1 LKSRRKNDVTE
12 SETIKAGATAV
23 PALRRAV
30 AIMDF
35 VSGSSKQPN
44 AAEIGR
50 VLSLPK
56 STLHGL
62 LLAMIEL
69 GLLTRGADGTFSAG
83 PHPMR
88 WANGFLAQNDLVEVF
103 KTYFAET
110 RDLTRYTITMTVLDG
125 CKVVY
130 LACSNAS
137 LPLGVTFRI
146 GMRLP
151 AAFTATGKALLS
163 EFDPITVKD
172 LFSDGF
178 PAPLTSRS
186 VRNLTELNSDLEET
200 RQRGFS
206 IDDGQ
211 VREGMICLGTAL
223 HNHTGDAVAGLA
235 ISLTRSEAT
244 AKAIDDLGGK
254 LVLAGIEISRRLG
267 A

>member
-1 LKSRRKNDVTE
+1 MAETE
-12 SETIKAGATAV
+12 AANTGATAV

-30 AIMDF
+30 AIMDY
-35 VSGSSKQPN
+35 VSQTSKQPN

-110 RDLTRYTITMTVLDG
+110 RDFTQYTITMTVLDG
-125 CKVVY
+125 NKVVY
-130 LACSNAS
+130 IACSNAN

-151 AAFTATGKALLS
+151 AAFTATGKALLA
-163 EFDPITVKD
+163 ELDPVTLKD
-172 LFSDGF
+172 LFASRF
-178 PAPLTSRS
+178 PDPLTSRS
-186 VRNLTELNSDLEET
+186 VRNPGELARDLEET

-244 AKAIDDLGGK
+244 AKAIADLGGK
-254 LVLAGIEISRRLG
+254 LVNAGREISRRLG

>member
-1 LKSRRKNDVTE
+1 MAE
-12 SETIKAGATAV
+12 IETSKTGATAV

-35 VSGSSKQPN
+35 VSGASKAPN

-62 LLAMIEL
+62 LLAMAEL
-69 GLLTRGADGTFSAG
+69 GLLTRGSDGTFSAG

-110 RDLTRYTITMTVLDG
+110 REFAEYTLTMTVRDG
-125 CKVVY
+125 NKVVY
-130 LACSNAS
+130 VACSNAS

-151 AAFTATGKALLS
+151 AAFTATGKALLA
-163 EFDPITVKD
+163 ELDPISVQD
-172 LFSDGF
+172 LFSEGF
-178 PAPLTSRS
+178 PTPLTSRS
-186 VRNLTELNSDLEET
+186 ARNLAELYSDLEET

-223 HNHTGDAVAGLA
+223 HNHAGDAVAGLA

-244 AKAIDDLGGK
+244 AKAIADLGGK
-254 LVLAGIEISRRLG
+254 LVNAGREISRRLG

>member
-1 LKSRRKNDVTE
+1 MTQTE
-12 SETIKAGATAV
+12 TNSAGASAV

-50 VLSLPK
+50 ILSLPK

-62 LLAMIEL
+62 LLAMVEL
-69 GLLTRGADGTFSAG
+69 GLLTRFADGTFRAG

-103 KTYFAET
+103 KGYFAEN
-110 RDLTRYTITMTVLDG
+110 RDFANYTLTMTVQDG
-125 CKVVY
+125 NEVVY
-130 LACSNAS
+130 IACSNAS

-163 EFDPITVKD
+163 ELDPGTLED
-172 LFSDGF
+172 LFAEKF
-178 PAPLTSRS
+178 PEPLTSRS
-186 VRNLTELNSDLEET
+186 VRNLAELRRDLEEA

-244 AKAIDDLGGK
+244 AEAIADLAGK
-254 LVLAGIEISRRLG
+254 LVNAGREISRRLG